1 MSATLEEAIEE
12 VTSLPPEELTE
23 LRDLT
28 SNLGELLV
36 LALVLAFIHQQGKSD
51 RGEVRSLLEKANS
64 ELAAGAAIKSLRVHR
79 GHSEL
84 RRLAGEQG
92 VKPFQFDQVRRD
104 FWPQEES
111 ADDFTAWLRA
121 KRDEGGATR
130 SLPE

>member
-51 RGEVRSLLEKANS
+51 RGQVRSLLEKANS
-64 ELAAGAAIKSLRVHR
+64 DMAAGEAIRSLRAR
-79 GHSEL
+79 AARSEL
-84 RRLAGEQG
+84 RRLASEQG
-92 VKPFQFDQVRRD
+92 VKPFEFDQVRRD
-104 FWPQEES
+104 FWP
-111 ADDFTAWLRA
+111 R
-121 KRDEGGATR
+121 
-130 SLPE
+130 